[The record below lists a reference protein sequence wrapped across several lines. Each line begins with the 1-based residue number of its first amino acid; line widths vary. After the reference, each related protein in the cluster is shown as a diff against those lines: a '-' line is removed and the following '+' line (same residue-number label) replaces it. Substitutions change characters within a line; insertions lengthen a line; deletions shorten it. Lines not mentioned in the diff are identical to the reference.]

1 MIIGMNKGLYLML
14 CNNYN
19 KQPDKKLYELWQE
32 QLSDYSDTQIE
43 NAIKKILKEDKYMP
57 TLARIIEM
65 IDTTILPEWFD
76 KDIEYER
83 ASDEEIEEI
92 DRLLKEIKDE
102 KINNK

>member
-1 MIIGMNKGLYLML
+1 ML

-19 KQPDKKLYELWQE
+19 KQPDKELYELWQG
-32 QLSDYSDTQIE
+32 QLSDYSDIQIE
-43 NAIKKILKEDKYMP
+43 NAIKEIMKKDKYMP

-92 DRLLKEIKDE
+92 DRLLKEIKNE